1 MSGEL
6 QRGPDISVTFE
17 VWERVEWESGKVD
30 DWRAVATFVLIDS
43 AREMI
48 ARLPAVIGPVDFVD
62 LDAATTYK
70 LRGVAKY
77 RIRQAITILEWLE

>member
-1 MSGEL
+1 MEVSF
-6 QRGPDISVTFE
+6 Q

-43 AREMI
+43 ARKMI

-62 LDAATTYK
+62 LDAVTTYK
-70 LRGVAKY
+70 MHGVVKY
-77 RIRQAITILEWLE
+77 RIRQAITILQWLE

>member
-6 QRGPDISVTFE
+6 QRGPDMEVAFQ
-17 VWERVEWESGKVD
+17 VWERIEWESGKVD

-62 LDAATTYK
+62 LDSATRYK
-70 LRGVAKY
+70 MRGIAKY